1 MVKKIMMDMKLNG
14 RRVIKTPEKEKEV
27 PPPQVQP
34 VKETPAPTP
43 TPIPVQQ
50 KTFSESE
57 SLKRA
62 SVFVSGWQAI
72 PPMKEEGRKEIIKDN
87 NINTAETL
95 KRLSQ
100 TPQLKRK
107 SSALRKSILY
117 LFIISLFLGL
127 GYWGAMAFE
136 KTTIVIQEKHKTF
149 TLDKVSFTASKN
161 IKSPINFEIMIISD
175 TESKDVTLT
184 ESQNL
189 SIKAQGIATFYNEN
203 STKPQNLLTKTF
215 ISDPEG
221 KTYYTD
227 KAITIPGYKMDGDKI
242 IPGEASVGITA
253 FLPGDAYNGN
263 PTDFTINGFKGT
275 DKFKKIYAKATTPIS
290 GGAQG
295 LTYVLG
301 AADKGSLNAT
311 AGSAFKTRMMKKVNA
326 EVPPGYILYPD
337 ALSFSYTIGG
347 TQSPT
352 PNAKVNIDGVLS
364 AVILK
369 QSDVSNVVINN
380 VLPDISD
387 KERDEI
393 EVPDISKLSF
403 KFLNQDQAITKDL
416 QSVPFTLTGTIN
428 PVWHPDVD
436 GLKFQIIGVSKKSL
450 PSFFKADPGIAEAS
464 ARLFP
469 PWQKYLPEDPSKIN
483 IIVK

>member
-14 RRVIKTPEKEKEV
+14 RRVIKSPEKEIKPLPEIK
-27 PPPQVQP
+27 P
-34 VKETPAPTP
+34 VKETPAQA
-43 TPIPVQQ
+43 PIQQ
-50 KTFSESE
+50 KTFSENE
-57 SLKRA
+57 SLKKA

-72 PPMKEEGRKEIIKDN
+72 PPMKEEARKDIVKDN

-107 SSALRKSILY
+107 SGGVRKPIFTI
-117 LFIISLFLGL
+117 FIISLLLGL

-136 KTTIVIQEKHKTF
+136 KTTIVIQEKHKVF
-149 TLDKVSFTASKN
+149 TIDKAPFTASKDT
-161 IKSPINFEIMIISD
+161 KSPINFEIMIVSD
-175 TESKDVTLT
+175 TESKDITLT
-184 ESQNL
+184 ESQNVSL
-189 SIKAQGIATFYNEN
+189 KAQGTVTLYNEN
-203 STKPQNLLTKTF
+203 STKPQNLLIKTF

-227 KAITIPGYKMDGDKI
+227 KAVTIPGYKIDGSKI
-242 IPGEASVGITA
+242 IPGQVDVGITA

-263 PTDFTINGFKGT
+263 PKDFTINGFKGT
-275 DKFKKIYAKATTPIS
+275 DKFKKIYAKAVTPLS

-295 LTYVLG
+295 LTYTLG

-311 AGSAFKTRMMKKVNA
+311 AGSAFKTRMIKKVNA
-326 EVPPGYILYPD
+326 EVPQGYILYPD

-347 TQSPT
+347 AQSPT

-369 QSDVSNVVINN
+369 ESDVSDAVIKK
-380 VLPDISD
+380 VLPDIGD
-387 KERDEI
+387 KEQDEI
-393 EVPDISKLSF
+393 QVPDISKLSF
-403 KFLNQDQAITKDL
+403 KFLNPDQVITKDL

-428 PVWHPDVD
+428 PIWHPDIEA
-436 GLKFQIIGVSKKSL
+436 LKLQLIGVSKKSL
-450 PSFFKADPGIAEAS
+450 PVLFKADPGIAEAS

-469 PWQKYLPEDPSKIN
+469 PWQKYLPEDLSKIN
-483 IIVK
+483 IKVK